1 MKQNNKQVLKM
12 IADGLF
18 DSRENLLKRY
28 AEIPVDE
35 RDNNSWWYLH
45 GQLESDVHFD
55 KATAVNCKTAGYSR
69 ETINWK
75 EICGDTVTKVE
86 KNGSMCIHRMYI
98 NGEVPVEI
106 EGIDKACVGFFW
118 TEDCEDVQWK
128 NKKYPHWNQR
138 GLVCYA
144 DDTEAC
150 EYAREKM
157 NERAWFI

>member
-86 KNGSMCIHRMYI
+86 KNGSLRIHRMHI

-106 EGIDKACVGFFW
+106 EGIASDSSGQKIVRTFSGRTRNILTGTSADSSATLTTLKLVS
-118 TEDCEDVQWK
+118 TPE
-128 NKKYPHWNQR
+128 KK
-138 GLVCYA
+138 
-144 DDTEAC
+144 
-150 EYAREKM
+150 
-157 NERAWFI
+157 